1 MVQTGLKP
9 SLNEADEI
17 PGMCHCDQIQFLF
30 KKTICRLSAGSYA
43 EWFFI
48 LASETLSALMTYP
61 TAVFESHVFSQVA
74 EAIMKASLSG
84 VLG

>member
-17 PGMCHCDQIQFLF
+17 PSMCHCDRIQFLF
-30 KKTICRLSAGSYA
+30 KKTICRHQLVSHMLYG
-43 EWFFI
+43 FFI
-48 LASETLSALMTYP
+48 LASETLSALVIYP
-61 TAVFESHVFSQVA
+61 TVGFQSFSQVA
-74 EAIMKASLSG
+74 EATMKASLSG